1 MRVRFAPSPT
11 GPLHIGG
18 VRSALYNY
26 LLARKYSG
34 TFILRIEDTDQGR
47 FVPGAEEYIE
57 DSLAWLG
64 LLPDESVTMGGP
76 HEPYRQSERKV
87 LYDHYVQELLR
98 RKQAYY
104 AFDTPEELEQMR
116 DQEEAQG
123 HRAQKYDHRI
133 RLKMVNSFTLSAEEV
148 EQKLAA
154 GAPHVIRLKVDP
166 DQQIHIQDII
176 RGEVIFDSNELDD
189 KVLMKADG
197 LPTYHLAN
205 VVDDHLM
212 QITHVV
218 RGEEWLSS
226 TAHHIL
232 LYRAFG
238 WEKTMPQFAH
248 LPLILK
254 PSGKGKLSKRDSSQL
269 GIPVFP
275 MAWKDEEEGWYEG
288 FREKGFLPAAV
299 INFLAFLGWNPGTE
313 QEIFSMDELAEA
325 FSLEQV
331 SKAGARFDYDKAL
344 WFNHQYIIH
353 SREVD
358 LLPLVKEQL
367 RIQALYND
375 QVDDFLITFIR
386 LMKERMHT
394 TVEFGTQGQYFFHD
408 PVRLDQGVL
417 HKKWTG
423 EQKAAFVELSA
434 LIGNMAN
441 FDHPSLESLL
451 KDFIQK
457 KNLKGGDVYQL
468 LRLAMTGSLTGP
480 DLLDMVILLGR
491 ETLLRRITFLL
502 SHD

>member
-57 DSLAWLG
+57 SSLAWLG
-64 LLPDESVTMGGP
+64 LLPDESVTLGGP

-87 LYDHYVQELLR
+87 LYDHYVQELIR
-98 RKQAYY
+98 RGQAYY
-104 AFDTPEELEQMR
+104 AFDTPEELENMR
-116 DQEEAQG
+116 EREAAKG
-123 HRAQKYDHRI
+123 HMAQKYDHTVR
-133 RLKMVNSFTLSAEEV
+133 MTMTNSYTLSSEEV
-148 EQKLAA
+148 QAKLASEV
-154 GAPHVIRLKVDP
+154 PFVIRLRVEP
-166 DQQIHIQDII
+166 DQQIYIQDVI

-189 KVLMKADG
+189 KVLIKADG

-238 WEKTMPQFAH
+238 WEESMPQFAH

-288 FREKGFLPAAV
+288 FKEKGFLPQAV
-299 INFLAFLGWNPGTE
+299 INFLAFLGWNPGTD
-313 QEIFSMDELAEA
+313 QEIFSMAQLIAA
-325 FSLEQV
+325 FGLEQV

-344 WFNHQYIIH
+344 WFNHQYIVR
-353 SREVD
+353 SSPDE

-367 RIQALYND
+367 IKQNLF
-375 QVDDFLITFIR
+375 QGHGDDFLIAFIR
-386 LMKERMHT
+386 MMKERMHT
-394 TVEFGTQGQYFFHD
+394 TVEFGEQGKYFFED
-408 PVRLDQGVL
+408 PAVLDQQVL
-417 HKKWTG
+417 QKKWTADL
-423 EQKAAFVELSA
+423 KVAFAALPELINKMTTYDRENLDQLFKSF
-434 LIGNMAN
+434 GQ
-441 FDHPSLESLL
+441 EYQL
-451 KDFIQK
+451 KS
-457 KNLKGGDVYQL
+457 GDLYQL
-468 LRLAMTGSLTGP
+468 LRLAITGALTGP
-480 DLLDMVILLGR
+480 DLLDMCVLIGR
-491 ETLLRRITFLL
+491 EALLRRLRFLL
-502 SHD
+502 SL

>member
-26 LLARKYSG
+26 LLAQKFEG

-64 LLPDESVTMGGP
+64 LQPDESVTMGGP

-87 LYDHYVQELLR
+87 LYDHYVQELVR
-98 RKQAYY
+98 RGQAYY

-116 DQEEAQG
+116 AREAEQG
-123 HRAQKYDHRI
+123 HQAQKYDYRI
-133 RLKMVNSFTLSAEEV
+133 RSTMVNSFTLSAEEV
-148 EQKLAA
+148 NQKIEA
-154 GAPHVIRLKVDP
+154 GVPYVIRLKVEP
-166 DQQIHIQDII
+166 HEQIHIHDII

-205 VVDDHLM
+205 VVDDYLM

-254 PSGKGKLSKRDSSQL
+254 PNGKGKLSKRDSTQL

-275 MAWKDEEEGWYEG
+275 MAWRDEEEGWYEG
-288 FREKGFLPAAV
+288 FREKGFLPQAV

-313 QEIFSMDELAEA
+313 QEIFTMPELIQA

-353 SREVD
+353 SKDSD
-358 LLPLVKEQL
+358 LLPLVKDQL
-367 RIQALYND
+367 IKYQLYDD
-375 QVDDFLITFIR
+375 QSDDFLLTFIR

-394 TVEFGTQGQYFFHD
+394 TVEFAEQGKYFFID
-408 PVRLDQGVL
+408 PKELDPSVL
-417 HKKWTG
+417 QKKWTPQLKEIFATLPTVINTIQKFDRINL
-423 EQKAAFVELSA
+423 EQT
-434 LIGNMAN
+434 
-441 FDHPSLESLL
+441 L
-451 KDFIQK
+451 KDFVTQHSIK
-457 KNLKGGDVYQL
+457 SGDVFQL
-468 LRLAMTGSLTGP
+468 LRVAMTGSLTGP
-480 DLLDMVILLGR
+480 DLLDLCVLLGP
-491 ETLLRRITFLL
+491 ETFVKRIDFLL
-502 SHD
+502 KH

>member
-26 LLARKYSG
+26 LLARKYDG

-47 FVPGAEEYIE
+47 YVPGAEEYIE
-57 DSLAWLG
+57 SSLAWLG
-64 LLPDESVTMGGP
+64 LLPDESVTLGGP

-87 LYDHYVQELLR
+87 LYDHYVQELIR
-98 RKQAYY
+98 RGHAYY
-104 AFDTPEELEQMR
+104 AFDTPEDLENMR
-116 DQEEAQG
+116 EREAAKG
-123 HRAQKYDHRI
+123 NMAQKYDHKVR
-133 RLKMVNSFTLSAEEV
+133 MTMTNSYTLPAEDVKEKV
-148 EQKLAA
+148 ANQV
-154 GAPHVIRLKVDP
+154 PYVIRLKVDP
-166 DQQIHIQDII
+166 DEQIHIQDVI

-205 VVDDHLM
+205 VVDDYLM

-238 WEKTMPQFAH
+238 WEDFMPQFAH

-254 PSGKGKLSKRDSSQL
+254 PNGKGKLSKRDSNQL

-275 MAWKDEEEGWYEG
+275 MAWKDDEDGWYEG
-288 FREKGFLPAAV
+288 FKEKGFLPQAV

-313 QEIFSMDELAEA
+313 QEIFSMEQLIDAFDLA
-325 FSLEQV
+325 QV

-344 WFNHQYIIH
+344 WFNHQYITQ
-353 SREVD
+353 SSADE

-367 RIQALYND
+367 IKQNIF
-375 QVDDFLITFIR
+375 QGQNDDFLINFIR
-386 LMKERMHT
+386 LMKDRMHT
-394 TVEFGTQGQYFFHD
+394 TVEFGKHGKYFFED
-408 PVRLDQGVL
+408 PAILDPQVL
-417 HKKWTG
+417 QKKWSAELKT
-423 EQKAAFVELSA
+423 AFRVLPDLLKEL
-434 LIGNMAN
+434 GT
-441 FDHPSLESLL
+441 FDRDSLEQLFKSFGQDQKL
-451 KDFIQK
+451 KS
-457 KNLKGGDVYQL
+457 GDLFQM
-468 LRLAMTGSLTGP
+468 LRLAITGALTGP
-480 DLLDMVILLGR
+480 DLLEMCVLIGR
-491 ETLLRRITFLL
+491 EALVRRIHFLL
-502 SHD
+502 NH